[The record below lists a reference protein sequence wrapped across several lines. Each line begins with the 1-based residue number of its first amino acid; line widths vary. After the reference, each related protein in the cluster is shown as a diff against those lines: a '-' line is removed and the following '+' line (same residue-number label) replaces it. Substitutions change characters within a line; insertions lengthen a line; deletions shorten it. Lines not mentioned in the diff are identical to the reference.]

1 MKNLFITPLLT
12 AFSALIRKISTLF
25 STHIGLSK
33 DSANE
38 YFKNTRAPLLRC
50 HFNSQHTNK
59 EREEYDKTSEKMV
72 ALAQKMP
79 GFLGVESVRDETGFG
94 ITSVYWKD
102 KISIK
107 AWRNHSEHKKA
118 KKR

>member
-1 MKNLFITPLLT
+1 LKNLFITPLLT

-33 DSANE
+33 DSPNE

-79 GFLGVESVRDETGFG
+79 EFLGVESVRDETGFG